1 MCELLHTFAGHLVAA
16 NRAAKEAAEALVRV
30 QKKRP
35 RRSGALHRV
44 FAEEASAAGQ
54 FATRQLVPERK
65 APPKRG
71 VSGDGSRPLNLSS
84 VKDADRQPL
93 VTTGAGGGYLPIG
106 ALPTGH
112 LPTGGGAGGGV
123 VNEAAERRAA
133 VREVC
138 VPPHSAARSV
148 GSLVW
153 VVTREQCC
161 HRR

>member
-44 FAEEASAAGQ
+44 FAEESSAAGQ
-54 FATRQLVPERK
+54 FATRELVPERK

-71 VSGDGSRPLNLSS
+71 ISVVMESASRPLNLSS

-112 LPTGGGAGGGV
+112 LLTGGGAGGGGSLRGRS
-123 VNEAAERRAA
+123 AAAAALSMAKDAASA
-133 VREVC
+133 VRIF
-138 VPPHSAARSV
+138 SMM
-148 GSLVW
+148 
-153 VVTREQCC
+153 
-161 HRR
+161 